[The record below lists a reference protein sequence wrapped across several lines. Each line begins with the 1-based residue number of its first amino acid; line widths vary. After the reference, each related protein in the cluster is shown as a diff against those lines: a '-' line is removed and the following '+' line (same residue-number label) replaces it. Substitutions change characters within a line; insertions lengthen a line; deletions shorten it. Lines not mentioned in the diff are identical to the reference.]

1 MFEKQKHNLISMKL
15 ENGKLLPKCFKMFTE
30 KRWERLLYIKFSK
43 FSLIQIKLTSMIN
56 VLSFSPNVKCLFWK
70 KCKFIIAK

>member
-30 KRWERLLYIKFSK
+30 KRWE
-43 FSLIQIKLTSMIN
+43 KLN
-56 VLSFSPNVKCLFWK
+56 
-70 KCKFIIAK
+70 